1 MELFLTIIGAFS
13 WLITCALI
21 GNLCGRQRGRE
32 DAGSALG
39 LFLGPLG
46 WAITLYLSDTRPQCP
61 HCASP
66 VLSPAA
72 TVCAC
77 CTRDLHPTPTPVAR
91 PLAVSTP
98 RPLAHIKPAGITPAE
113 HKALESF
120 EVKLSR

>member
-1 MELFLTIIGAFS
+1 MDMSVVIAWCVWSLLAISVGR
-13 WLITCALI
+13 
-21 GNLCGRQRGRE
+21 LCGTSRGRE
-32 DAGSALG
+32 REGAILG
-39 LFLGPLG
+39 FCLGPLG
-46 WAITLYLSDTRPQCP
+46 WIVTLLLSDHRIRCP

-66 VLSPAA
+66 VLSPSA